1 MEKILLI
8 FIVNPNAGRKK
19 GSRIWK
25 KVERF
30 LVRRKIE
37 YEWYMTVESGDA
49 KKIAANLTSGISY
62 GKKVVLVVIGG
73 DGTINEVVSGI
84 APLKKPP
91 QKIFFFG
98 AGFSSPY
105 CKYGE

>member
-49 KKIAANLTSGISY
+49 KKIAANVKKSAPKAEKEAAEAAKKIASGV
-62 GKKVVLVVIGG
+62 KKA
-73 DGTINEVVSGI
+73 VSSRT
-84 APLKKPP
+84 AKAKK
-91 QKIFFFG
+91 KTD
-98 AGFSSPY
+98 
-105 CKYGE
+105 